1 MDSFRWY
8 ANLYEYSR
16 PTAPH
21 EDTDVPE
28 LGPDGDLVSATITT
42 VVLPRLAKLLEGGAF
57 DPFSGKD
64 IRRLVDLSEEV
75 EISVDRSNHKF
86 QVI

>member
-1 MDSFRWY
+1 LDSFRWY

-16 PTAPH
+16 PAAPH
-21 EDTDVPE
+21 EDTDMPE
-28 LGPDGDLVSATITT
+28 LGPDGDLVSANITT
-42 VVLPRLAKLLEGGAF
+42 VVLPRLAELLEGGAF

-64 IRRLVDLSEEV
+64 IRRLVNLAEEV
-75 EISVDRSNHKF
+75 EISVERSNHKF